1 MKKFILQL
9 LCGLVVLAILG
20 FATIVQYPKEKQ
32 WEHDRLESYLCTLE
46 NDCD

>member
-9 LCGLVVLAILG
+9 LCGLIVLAILG
-20 FATIVQYPKEKQ
+20 FASIVQYPKESK
-32 WEHDRLESYLCTLE
+32 WEQDRLESYLCSIN